1 MLGDDGI
8 DNSERYIAV
17 HSVITIFVEQWLGR
31 RREPDFY
38 AHVAPLVVLLA
49 VVVFGCLDRHLK
61 AICADCF
68 GRFSRIAIIAANML
82 PLFLAIFSFFRRSVT
97 RMNSAVF
104 IMVFIAFL
112 DFLRITRS
120 CNKKDRSPDWCLS
133 EFVRL

>member
-8 DNSERYIAV
+8 DNSERHIAV

-68 GRFSRIAIIAANML
+68 VMVAGILTDDKGTPRISKEFVQNFERKCGATICKDLKGIGTGKVLCPCPECVRN
-82 PLFLAIFSFFRRSVT
+82 
-97 RMNSAVF
+97 AVF
-104 IMVFIAFL
+104 SLGEVL
-112 DFLRITRS
+112 G
-120 CNKKDRSPDWCLS
+120 K
-133 EFVRL
+133 